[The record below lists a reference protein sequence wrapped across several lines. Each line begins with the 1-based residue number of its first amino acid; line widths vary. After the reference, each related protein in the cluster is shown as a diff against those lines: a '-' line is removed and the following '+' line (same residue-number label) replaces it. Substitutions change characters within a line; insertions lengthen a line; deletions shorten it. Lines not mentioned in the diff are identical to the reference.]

1 MAVNYIHEKQIRQL
15 CCVHA
20 VNNLLQIDA
29 YSACPLASKHE
40 FDQLADELTKQEKAL
55 MLSEDSTTIS
65 LTLWDKLF
73 SRHRTILLGN
83 YSYEVLEKALERR
96 KITLSWMRDIS
107 FTSVTSNYEA
117 LLKTFR
123 ETNLV
128 GFILNTKI
136 VDESLLKR
144 LVLPS
149 DRRHW
154 ISLTRFSTQH
164 SVNSDTCLF
173 RLLDSNLDSCVE
185 IDNWISL
192 MNFLKKRV
200 DCGDKIFLASAEK

>member
-83 YSYEVLEKALERR
+83 YSYEVRLTQFAKS
-96 KITLSWMRDIS
+96 T
-107 FTSVTSNYEA
+107 
-117 LLKTFR
+117 LKTFCQCC
-123 ETNLV
+123 
-128 GFILNTKI
+128 
-136 VDESLLKR
+136 S
-144 LVLPS
+144 P
-149 DRRHW
+149 
-154 ISLTRFSTQH
+154 ISRF
-164 SVNSDTCLF
+164 
-173 RLLDSNLDSCVE
+173 
-185 IDNWISL
+185 W
-192 MNFLKKRV
+192 KKP
-200 DCGDKIFLASAEK
+200 

>member
-1 MAVNYIHEKQIRQL
+1 VK
-15 CCVHA
+15 
-20 VNNLLQIDA
+20 
-29 YSACPLASKHE
+29 
-40 FDQLADELTKQEKAL
+40 LTYLK
-55 MLSEDSTTIS
+55 
-65 LTLWDKLF
+65 
-73 SRHRTILLGN
+73 
-83 YSYEVLEKALERR
+83 VLEKALERR